1 MVVVLLV
8 LIDRMLGTA
17 WLDEIEEAVD
27 ATNEPSAIEFG
38 VEDVDE
44 GVLEEIEKISDVV
57 SEMTSVVTSDG
68 VDDSEVPVL
77 EDSPSELVVNDSASR
92 LVAETVVDC
101 VGETVVISAE
111 VVTV

>member
-8 LIDRMLGTA
+8 LIDRMLDTV
-17 WLDEIEEAVD
+17 WLEEIEEAVGTTD
-27 ATNEPSAIEFG
+27 EPSAIEFG

-44 GVLEEIEKISDVV
+44 GVLEEIEEISDVV

-68 VDDSEVPVL
+68 ADDSEVPVL
-77 EDSPSELVVNDSASR
+77 EDSPSVLVVNDSAPR

-101 VGETVVISAE
+101 VGETVLISAE